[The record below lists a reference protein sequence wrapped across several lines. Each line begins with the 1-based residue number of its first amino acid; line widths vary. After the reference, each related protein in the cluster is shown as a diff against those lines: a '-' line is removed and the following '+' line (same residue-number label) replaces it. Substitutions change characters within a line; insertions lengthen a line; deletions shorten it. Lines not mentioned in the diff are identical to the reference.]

1 MNDSASIHVTVDRDF
16 EHIVVICKA
25 VQKRLRVKMIEEFY
39 EIQNKNI
46 MKKLEPWRIDL
57 CSSSVVKRRE
67 ELQGSIGDTFFEFES
82 LKFIYVY

>member
-39 EIQNKNI
+39 EIHNKNLI
-46 MKKLEPWRIDL
+46 KKSDRFKNL
-57 CSSSVVKRRE
+57 V
-67 ELQGSIGDTFFEFES
+67 S
-82 LKFIYVY
+82 LF

>member
-39 EIQNKNI
+39 ESHKKNLIKKSDCFKNLERLI
-46 MKKLEPWRIDL
+46 MQL
-57 CSSSVVKRRE
+57 
-67 ELQGSIGDTFFEFES
+67 
-82 LKFIYVY
+82 

>member
-39 EIQNKNI
+39 EIH
-46 MKKLEPWRIDL
+46 KKEPYKEIRP
-57 CSSSVVKRRE
+57 
-67 ELQGSIGDTFFEFES
+67 F
-82 LKFIYVY
+82 

>member
-39 EIQNKNI
+39 EIHNKNLI
-46 MKKLEPWRIDL
+46 KKSDRFKNLVRLFW
-57 CSSSVVKRRE
+57 
-67 ELQGSIGDTFFEFES
+67 
-82 LKFIYVY
+82 

>member
-39 EIQNKNI
+39 EIQNKNLI
-46 MKKLEPWRIDL
+46 KKSDHFKNLVRL
-57 CSSSVVKRRE
+57 LMQFSK
-67 ELQGSIGDTFFEFES
+67 FKNFEKATKFEAKIYI
-82 LKFIYVY
+82 KFQ